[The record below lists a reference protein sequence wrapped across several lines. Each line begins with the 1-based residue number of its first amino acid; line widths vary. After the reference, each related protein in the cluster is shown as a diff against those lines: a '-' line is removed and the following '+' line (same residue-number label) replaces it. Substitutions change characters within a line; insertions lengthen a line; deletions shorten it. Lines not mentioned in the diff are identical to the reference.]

1 MKPIQQFWLTFRGFA
16 VTVCERFLANR
27 CFENAAALTYTTL
40 FAVVPLM
47 TVTYSILSAVPS
59 LNDIGSVVQNFI
71 FDSFV
76 PSTGKLVNS
85 YLLDFSRQA
94 RKLTGLG
101 ILFLLVTSFSM
112 LRTIDKSLNNIW
124 QVTQGRRGISAFL
137 LYWAILTLGP
147 VLFGAGFLMTSYLA
161 SLKLVSDTT
170 AILGGEQWLLSL
182 VPFILSSVVLTLLYT
197 AVPNRKV
204 PVQHALIGAVFVAV
218 LVELAKVAFAL
229 FISRS
234 QTYHLIYGAF
244 AAVPLF
250 LIWIYLSWLMVL
262 FGAVLVRS
270 LNLYGCRV
278 AGEGLHPL
286 ISMLFILK
294 QVVDKFEMGER
305 VHELHRHDFPVSQDD
320 WESQMS
326 RLTDMGFISKN
337 DAGQWLLA
345 RDLRQITLFAFCDQ
359 LPWPMPRDEQLKN
372 ILVTGEHNWLAE
384 LIQRI
389 QCVNRAKLDALD
401 CSLDRLLADDGYPKP
416 ETVGN
421 GVGGQITCN
430 G

>member
-1 MKPIQQFWLTFRGFA
+1 MQPIQQFWLTFKGFA
-16 VTVCERFLANR
+16 PEVFKRFLANR

-47 TVTYSILSAVPS
+47 TVTYSILSAIPS
-59 LNDIGSVVQNFI
+59 LNNVGSVVQNFI

-101 ILFLLVTSFSM
+101 IAFLLVTSFLM

-124 QVTQGRRGISAFL
+124 QVTRVRRGMSAFL

-147 VLFGAGFLMTSYLA
+147 VLFSAGFLTTSYLA

-170 AILGGEQWLLSL
+170 AMLGGEQWLLSL
-182 VPFILSSVVLTLLYT
+182 MPFFLSSIVLTLLYT

-204 PVQHALIGAVFVAV
+204 PLQHALIGAVFIAV
-218 LVELAKVAFAL
+218 LVELAKVVFTL
-229 FISRS
+229 FISMS
-234 QTYHLIYGAF
+234 PTYYLIYGAF

-250 LIWIYLSWLMVL
+250 LIWVYLSWLMVL

-270 LNLYGCRV
+270 LNLYGCQMP
-278 AGEGLHPL
+278 GEGPHPL

-294 QVVDKFEMGER
+294 QLVDKFETGLG
-305 VHELHRHDFPVSQDD
+305 VQFTELQKPDVPISQDD
-320 WESQMS
+320 WESQTS
-326 RLTDMGFISKN
+326 RLMAMGFISKN
-337 DAGQWLLA
+337 DSGQWMLA
-345 RDLRQITLFAFCDQ
+345 RDLRQVTLFAFCDQ

-372 ILVTGEHNWLAE
+372 ILVSDEQNWLSE
-384 LIQRI
+384 LIQRVQTI
-389 QCVNRAKLDALD
+389 NAARLDALD
-401 CSLDRLLADDGYPKP
+401 CSLDQLLAK
-416 ETVGN
+416 
-421 GVGGQITCN
+421 
-430 G
+430 

>member
-1 MKPIQQFWLTFRGFA
+1 MQPIQQFWLTFKGFA
-16 VTVCERFLANR
+16 PEVFKRFLANR

-47 TVTYSILSAVPS
+47 TVTYSILSAIPS
-59 LNDIGSVVQNFI
+59 LNNVGSVVQNFI

-101 ILFLLVTSFSM
+101 IAFLLVTSFLM

-124 QVTQGRRGISAFL
+124 QVTRVRRGMSAFL

-147 VLFGAGFLMTSYLA
+147 VLFSAGFLTTSYLA

-170 AILGGEQWLLSL
+170 AMLGGEQWLLSL
-182 VPFILSSVVLTLLYT
+182 MPFFLSSIVLTLLYT

-204 PVQHALIGAVFVAV
+204 PLQHALIGAVFIAV
-218 LVELAKVAFAL
+218 LVELAKVVFTL
-229 FISRS
+229 FISMS
-234 QTYHLIYGAF
+234 PTYYLIYGAF

-250 LIWIYLSWLMVL
+250 LIWVYLSWLMVL

-270 LNLYGCRV
+270 LNLYGCQMS
-278 AGEGLHPL
+278 GEGPHPL

-294 QVVDKFEMGER
+294 QLVDKFETGLG
-305 VHELHRHDFPVSQDD
+305 VQFTELQKPDVPISQDD
-320 WESQMS
+320 WESQTS
-326 RLTDMGFISKN
+326 RLMAMGFISKN
-337 DAGQWLLA
+337 DSGQWMLA
-345 RDLRQITLFAFCDQ
+345 RDLRQVTLFAFCDQ

-372 ILVTGEHNWLAE
+372 ILVSDEQNWLSE
-384 LIQRI
+384 LIQRVQTI
-389 QCVNRAKLDALD
+389 NAARLDALD
-401 CSLDRLLADDGYPKP
+401 CSLDQLLAK
-416 ETVGN
+416 
-421 GVGGQITCN
+421 
-430 G
+430 